1 MSSATPFFKIG
12 NTGPQYNVRVDSL
25 KFNNLSSGFLYLG
38 NTGLARV
45 KTVETDEL
53 ADSSITTAKLA
64 LNSVTSAKVASDIYL
79 SGTPTVETVDTAITG
94 TKQIANTEYVQ
105 TSINNFVAGATASL
119 DTLNELATAI
129 NNDVNFATT
138 VATNIATKVSKER
151 PKSGSAFEEIGGTKT
166 FTSVPKSNDSVVSNN
181 QLTTKLYVDTYLT
194 TGPTGATGAEGPIG
208 DTGATGAQGQLGPT
222 GATGATGVTG
232 FTGAT
237 GITGTMGPTGSTGAT
252 GVTGVT
258 GAQGVTGATGAQ
270 GATGATGATGL
281 RGATGFTGSTGPT
294 GATGPR
300 GNLGTNIIVPEFST
314 VTINAAN
321 VTNNVY
327 TIPSLNAGVTRYI
340 SNVSPN
346 GTFAAVPG
354 TVLNG
359 FDTYASC
366 AIGSVLYLG
375 GPSTI
380 NLGSVTTSCI
390 IKYDTV
396 TSVYSPLYQTETTSH
411 GLAGTGF
418 YGVWALCAIGTD
430 LYIGGIFTGAG
441 GVSAS
446 NICKYNTLTSTFS
459 ALGTGT
465 PNMVL
470 AIYAVGTDLY
480 IGGAFSNIGGI
491 TTNGI
496 CKYDTITST
505 FSTVGQTGVGTSS
518 GGNMRSFLLV
528 NTDLYIGGSFTSI
541 DDVSANN
548 ICKYNLNTK
557 TFTALG
563 SGITGTVYCFSLLN
577 NNLFIGGALT
587 SAGTTPTNGICS
599 YNLLN
604 SIYSALGTTNLTGIS
619 YTQNT
624 SYTAI
629 WSIQKIGLSLL
640 LTGQFNTA
648 GGVPAN
654 GIIKYDT
661 TNSTFSA
668 LPSNGLSSS
677 HGIII
682 TSILNNILYVCGSM
696 SSAGGTTLTNIC
708 RYSFYN
714 TIGLVNGGITFATLD
729 NYNNNFVEIKTTTV
743 STKKYNV
750 ILGKNKSYII

>member
-79 SGTPTVETVDTAITG
+79 SGTPTVETVDTGITG

-151 PKSGSAFEEIGGTKT
+151 PKSGPAFEEIDGTKT
-166 FTSVPKSNDSVVSNN
+166 FTSVPKSNNPVVSNN

-281 RGATGFTGSTGPT
+281 RGATGFTGGTGPT
-294 GATGPR
+294 GASGPQ
-300 GNLGTNIIVPEFST
+300 GNLGTNTIVPEYST

-321 VTNNVY
+321 VTSNVY

-354 TVLNG
+354 NPATSIYYVYG
-359 FDTYASC
+359 SC
-366 AIGSVLYLG
+366 AIGSVLYLAG
-375 GPSTI
+375 FS
-380 NLGSVTTSCI
+380 SVTVGTVTTNGI
-390 IKYDTV
+390 VKYDTV
-396 TSVYSPLYQTETTSH
+396 TGAYSPLYQIETTNH
-411 GLAGTGF
+411 GVTGS
-418 YGVWALCAIGTD
+418 GCGSVCAIGTD
-430 LYIGGIFTGAG
+430 LYIGGEFTAAG
-441 GVSAS
+441 GVSAT
-446 NICKYNTLTSTFS
+446 NICKYNTVTSTFS
-459 ALGTGT
+459 ALGTGI
-465 PNMVL
+465 N
-470 AIYAVGTDLY
+470 ASIGFNSIYAIGTDLY
-480 IGGAFSNIGGI
+480 IGGTFTSAGGI

-496 CKYDTITST
+496 CKYDTITNT
-505 FSTVGQTGVGTSS
+505 FSALGQTGSGTSS
-518 GGNMRSFLLV
+518 GGKMSCCLLV
-528 NTDLYIGGSFTSI
+528 NTDLYIGGSFSSI
-541 DDVSANN
+541 DGESANN
-548 ICKYNLNTK
+548 ICKYNLNTQ
-557 TFTALG
+557 TFSALG
-563 SGITGTVYCFSLLN
+563 SGIIGTGVYCLLLLN
-577 NNLFIGGALT
+577 NDLYIGGAYT
-587 SAGTTPTNGICS
+587 GAGSVTTNSIS
-599 YNLLN
+599 KYNI
-604 SIYSALGTTNLTGIS
+604 SSGIYSALGTTNVT
-619 YTQNT
+619 
-624 SYTAI
+624 
-629 WSIQKIGLSLL
+629 GLSSGVDKCYHFIKVGNSFIILGG
-640 LTGQFNTA
+640 TFTSI
-648 GGVPAN
+648 GGVTATS
-654 GIIKYDT
+654 IAKYDT

-668 LPSNGLSSS
+668 MTSNGFSASSS
-677 HGIII
+677 ALAQSII
-682 TSILNNILYVCGSM
+682 NNTLYISGFF
-696 SSAGGTTLTNIC
+696 SSAGGVAVSNIC
-708 RYSFYN
+708 TYSFYN